1 MENKPIYETISTKI
15 MSIKCL
21 KKALHSISK
30 GTKLITSYIKE
41 TKPEGKFRN
50 HLFENVLLNHPTRNF
65 NDIEYLQ
72 VKIRPPFMK
81 KSLYIKCKDKEIE
94 NISYKLSI
102 QNIFG
107 KYNPE
112 RIEKNNKLEAFR
124 NTIYETKRKIFYKEK
139 TNKGFG
145 KCENCFKEDKLDID
159 HYKIPFSKILDDF
172 LLLNDLDL
180 LKTPIQEEKT
190 RYKIIDNE
198 IKNKWIEY
206 HDDKVIYKCL
216 CKTCNCSLGDY
227 GYKKNKNK

>member
-1 MENKPIYETISTKI
+1 MENKPIFESLPTKI
-15 MSIKCL
+15 MSLKCI

-30 GTKLITSYIKE
+30 GTKIITCYIKE
-41 TKPEGKFRN
+41 LKPESKFRH
-50 HLFENVLLNHPTRNF
+50 HLFENVLLNHPTKKF

-94 NISYKLSI
+94 NVSYKLSI
-102 QNIFG
+102 QNIYG

-112 RIEKNNKLEAFR
+112 RIYKNNRLEAYR
-124 NTIYETKRKIFYKEK
+124 NTIYETKRKIFYHEN
-139 TNKGFG
+139 TNNGFG
-145 KCENCFKEDKLDID
+145 KCENCNKEDKLDID
-159 HYKIPFSKILDDF
+159 HFKIPFSKILDDF
-172 LLLNDLDL
+172 LLLNNLDL
-180 LKTPIQEEKT
+180 LKTCIYEEKT
-190 RYKIIDNE
+190 RYKILDNE

-206 HDDKVIYKCL
+206 HDEKVIYKCL